1 MMTQVVTP
9 AQIEA
14 RLYALSKEID
24 EGHEILVNTEREF
37 HQTTAEYEV
46 AMARTRI
53 SLASKSSPT
62 GKNYTVGEREDI
74 AIIENADQ
82 HFKIAT
88 IEAQV
93 KAARANV
100 QRLKTQVEIARS
112 MSASVRTSMELN

>member
-9 AQIEA
+9 QQIES
-14 RLYALSKEID
+14 RLYTLSKEVD
-24 EGHEILVNTEREF
+24 EAHQGLVDTEREF
-37 HQTTAEYEV
+37 HELTAYYEV
-46 AMARTRI
+46 DMARSRI
-53 SLASKSSPT
+53 LLASKSSPT
-62 GKNYTVGEREDI
+62 GKNYTVGEREDM
-74 AIIENADQ
+74 ALVENAEA

-112 MSASVRTSMELN
+112 MSASVRSSMELS

>member
-9 AQIEA
+9 QQIES
-14 RLYALSKEID
+14 RLYALSKEVD
-24 EGHEILVNTEREF
+24 EAHEGLVTAEREF
-37 HQTTAEYEV
+37 HQSTAEYEI
-46 AMARTRI
+46 AIARTRI

-62 GKNYTVGEREDI
+62 GKNYTVGEREDM

-82 HFKIAT
+82 HFKIAVM
-88 IEAQV
+88 EAQV

-112 MSASVRTSMELN
+112 MSASVRSSMELS

>member
-9 AQIEA
+9 QQIES
-14 RLYALSKEID
+14 RLYALSKEVD
-24 EGHEILVNTEREF
+24 EAHEGLVTAEREF
-37 HQTTAEYEV
+37 HQTTAEYEI
-46 AMARTRI
+46 AIARTRI

-62 GKNYTVGEREDI
+62 GKNYTVGEREDM

-82 HFKIAT
+82 HFKIAVM
-88 IEAQV
+88 EAQV

-112 MSASVRTSMELN
+112 MSASVRSSMELS

>member
-1 MMTQVVTP
+1 MTQVVTP
-9 AQIEA
+9 QQIES
-14 RLYALSKEID
+14 RLYALSKEVD
-24 EGHEILVNTEREF
+24 EAHEGLVTAEREF
-37 HQTTAEYEV
+37 HQTTAEYEI
-46 AMARTRI
+46 AIARTRI

-82 HFKIAT
+82 HFKIAVM
-88 IEAQV
+88 EAQV

-112 MSASVRTSMELN
+112 MSASVRSSMELS

>member
-1 MMTQVVTP
+1 MTQVVTP
-9 AQIEA
+9 QQIEA
-14 RLYALSKEID
+14 RLYALSKEVD
-24 EGHEILVNTEREF
+24 EGHESLVTTEREF
-37 HQTTAEYEV
+37 HQTTAEYEI

-62 GKNYTVGEREDI
+62 GKNYTVGEREDM

-82 HFKIAT
+82 HFKMAT
-88 IEAQV
+88 LEAQV

-112 MSASVRTSMELN
+112 MSASVRNSMELN